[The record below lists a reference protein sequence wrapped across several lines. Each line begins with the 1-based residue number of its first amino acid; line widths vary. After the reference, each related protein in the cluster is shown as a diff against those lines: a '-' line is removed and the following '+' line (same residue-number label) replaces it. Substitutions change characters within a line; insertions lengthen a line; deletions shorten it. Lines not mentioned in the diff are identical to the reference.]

1 MEISTKVKNLKNELN
16 NRLNEL
22 EKIESYLFRTL
33 CLFSI
38 AEQYAQD
45 SANYNGLNGDI
56 FKNFLLNYSNN
67 DDVTKIDPV
76 TLYYH
81 YKETPQLSSYVLK
94 FDADNIPILASE
106 PTIQQETE
114 KIEACLNN
122 NSYEQHTYAA
132 LIYRYRCKLSHELHS
147 PSILWD
153 DEQTINEP
161 FYGYVHQLSCDS
173 DNVSGYWELR
183 FPYTYLK
190 NLFYDSINSYLDNCI
205 STEKRPFESMKD
217 YLSWYE

>member
-1 MEISTKVKNLKNELN
+1 MDIPIKVERLKEKLN
-16 NRLNEL
+16 NNLNEL
-22 EKIESYLFRTL
+22 EKIDNYLFRII

-45 SANYNGLNGDI
+45 SANYKGGNADI
-56 FKNFLLNYSNN
+56 FKNFLLKYSNN

-81 YKETPQLSSYVLK
+81 YGNITLLTNYVLK
-94 FDADNIPILASE
+94 FDANNIPILASE
-106 PTIQQETE
+106 PAIQQETE
-114 KIEACLNN
+114 KIKVSVN
-122 NSYEQHTYAA
+122 NSYEKHIYAA
-132 LIYRYRCKLSHELHS
+132 LIYKYRCKLSHELNS

-161 FYGYVHQLSCDS
+161 FYVYVHQLSCNS
-173 DNVSGYWELR
+173 DNVSGRWELR

-190 NLFYDSINSYLDNCI
+190 NLFFDSINAYLDNCI
-205 STEKRPFESMKD
+205 RTEKRPFESMKD
-217 YLSWYE
+217 YISWYE